1 MTDRSDDA
9 AARPGSGAG
18 RTDRGADRGSDREV
32 AEEMAFAAAAL
43 DDRALD
49 DRVERDLAE
58 DGRPARTPV
67 DGSSGA
73 TRDPGLARR
82 RGRSLLRASALPAVG
97 TTASRATGLIRVAA
111 LTSALG
117 LTSVADIY
125 NLANT
130 TPNILYELVLGGVLS
145 STLVPIFVRSLD
157 DPDDD
162 TASVVTTVAFVAIV
176 ALTLVGVL
184 LAPWINRLFAWPLEG
199 AERAQQLA
207 LGDDFLALL
216 LPQVLFYGVT
226 TLITALLHARR
237 RFAPPAFTPVLTNL
251 VTAAAALASVWW
263 VSTTRPNSQVYVL
276 GLGTTLGVAAMAV
289 ALVPYLRSSGIHL
302 QWSFRP
308 RHPAVRQVMR
318 LSGWTVGFAAAN
330 QIAYLAILT
339 LARALEP
346 GAVSAFNY
354 AFIFFQ
360 LPHGLIAVSL
370 MTALLPELAEAAV
383 DGDTP
388 AYRRRFREGLS
399 LLLTFLVPATAGV
412 VFLATPLIQLFL
424 QRGNFGPDDTAR
436 TADMLKAFAVGLP
449 PFSIYLFAVR
459 AFFARKDTRTP
470 FWINL
475 FQNVLNVV
483 IMFPIAAWMGAAG
496 LALAYSLS
504 YWVVA
509 VLALWILHRQV
520 GRLLGPA
527 DLLPLVRSVA
537 VGAVVLVA
545 LWGTFELL
553 RPASQTRPLFEMVV
567 GLVVGVAVFLPAT
580 FVLRPQGF
588 EPAIARL
595 RQGLRGRGRT
605 VGG

>member
-1 MTDRSDDA
+1 MSGPTDDTPSGPDRPADGA
-9 AARPGSGAG
+9 PAR
-18 RTDRGADRGSDREV
+18 RDLADEV
-32 AEEMAFAAAAL
+32 AFASAAL
-43 DDRALD
+43 DDRAVD
-49 DRVERDLAE
+49 EMVAADISRGDAGG
-58 DGRPARTPV
+58 DGTGGRRGEPV
-67 DGSSGA
+67 S
-73 TRDPGLARR
+73 RDPGLARR
-82 RGRSLLRASALPAVG
+82 RGRSLLRASALPAIG

-117 LTSVADIY
+117 LSSVADIY

-176 ALTLVGVL
+176 ALTLLGVL

-199 AERAQQLA
+199 VERAQQLA

-263 VSTTRPNSQVYVL
+263 VSATRPTSQVYVL
-276 GLGTTLGVAAMAV
+276 GLGTTLGVAVMAI

-302 QWSFRP
+302 QWSFKP

-339 LARALEP
+339 LARALEA

-383 DGDTP
+383 DRDEP
-388 AYRRRFREGLS
+388 AFRRRFREGLS
-399 LLLTFLVPATAGV
+399 LLLTFLIPATAGV

-424 QRGNFGPDDTAR
+424 QRGNFNAADTAR

-475 FQNVLNVV
+475 FQNVLNVA
-483 IMFPIAAWMGAAG
+483 IMFPLAAWLGPPG

-509 VLALWILHRQV
+509 VMALWILHRRV
-520 GRLLGPA
+520 GRLLGVL
-527 DLLPLVRSVA
+527 DLLPLLRSLA
-537 VGAVVLVA
+537 VGAVVLLA
-545 LWGTFELL
+545 LWGAFELL

-567 GLVVGVAVFLPAT
+567 GLVVGVAAFVPAT

-588 EPAIARL
+588 EPAITRL
-595 RQGLRGRGRT
+595 RQGVRGRGRT